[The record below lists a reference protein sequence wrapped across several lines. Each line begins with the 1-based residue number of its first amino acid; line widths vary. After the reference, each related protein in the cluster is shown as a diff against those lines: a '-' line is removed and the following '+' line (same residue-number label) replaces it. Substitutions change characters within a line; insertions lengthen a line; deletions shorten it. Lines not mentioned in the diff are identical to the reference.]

1 MEDCKMTDDSLPS
14 PTLPYQGCEDP
25 PQVVPL
31 HGPPYVPSEQTHPGP
46 KHHVDPWVV
55 VKNSSKHTHVVQRGG
70 QVRVP
75 EPDEV
80 RTSVAPAQ
88 HPGSY
93 SLSLAYVARQ
103 VVHFDLCVFLSR
115 VRLVVVV
122 VGGNGETF
130 RMERVC
136 FFFVEDCF
144 SAKKAKSKS
153 TRT

>member
-1 MEDCKMTDDSLPS
+1 MTDDSLPS
-14 PTLPYQGCEDP
+14 HTLPYQGCEDP

-103 VVHFDLCVFLSR
+103 VVHFDLCVVFVAR
-115 VRLVVVV
+115 AF
-122 VGGNGETF
+122 GGGGGGGEWKNFQNGE
-130 RMERVC
+130 RE